1 MSFIKRASAATI
13 ASELV
18 SVAPLSGPTVRL
30 VLGPSGILL
39 HYMDVNF
46 KEKIPTITERIKKIK
61 WKQN

>member
-1 MSFIKRASAATI
+1 MSFIKRVNATTI

-18 SVAPLSGPTVRL
+18 SVAPLSA
-30 VLGPSGILL
+30 PSGVLL

>member
-1 MSFIKRASAATI
+1 MSFIKRVSAATI

-18 SVAPLSGPTVRL
+18 SVAPLSGPT
-30 VLGPSGILL
+30 GILL

-61 WKQN
+61 CPKRLT

>member
-1 MSFIKRASAATI
+1 MSFIKRVSATTI

-18 SVAPLSGPTVRL
+18 SVAPLSGPTGV
-30 VLGPSGILL
+30 LL

-61 WKQN
+61 CTQN